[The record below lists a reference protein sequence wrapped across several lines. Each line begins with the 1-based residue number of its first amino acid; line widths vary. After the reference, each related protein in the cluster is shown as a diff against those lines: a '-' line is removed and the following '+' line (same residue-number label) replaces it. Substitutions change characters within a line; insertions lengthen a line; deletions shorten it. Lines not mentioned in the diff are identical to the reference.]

1 MGSTAAWQPSAVVVT
16 SVDRSRFRWI
26 VTAGVF
32 LVIIAAVTIPL
43 LSVGSTINDV
53 NQELLSNAPAVP
65 AASAAPTGTAPIH
78 ASYLTTQGMRAGL
91 AQIAR
96 LAPGARLAAV
106 RVTATQISTSAQYG
120 SDRAKEIV
128 IGTNVGPN
136 GFFVAAT
143 PATGE
148 RPISISQIRPAVVA
162 KLVAQMHTR
171 FDVPVT
177 RISYIVLSSPR
188 GIRAQWI
195 LVTTASGHPEY
206 SATLGGSDLTRLP
219 G

>member
-1 MGSTAAWQPSAVVVT
+1 M
-16 SVDRSRFRWI
+16 
-26 VTAGVF
+26 
-32 LVIIAAVTIPL
+32 
-43 LSVGSTINDV
+43 
-53 NQELLSNAPAVP
+53 
-65 AASAAPTGTAPIH
+65 
-78 ASYLTTQGMRAGL
+78 
-91 AQIAR
+91 
-96 LAPGARLAAV
+96 